1 MYRYGS
7 LLQMYGSLLQ
17 IWVSFAEVT
26 DLYAMVDMGLFC
38 RYGSLLQMYRAL
50 FRIYKDV
57 LRTQTFTAK
66 RFGACKFNR

>member
-26 DLYAMVDMGLFC
+26 DVYVMVDMGLFC
-38 RYGSLLQMYRAL
+38 RCTGLFFEYTRMYCVHRLSQQKALWGMQIQQM
-50 FRIYKDV
+50 IYV
-57 LRTQTFTAK
+57 
-66 RFGACKFNR
+66 C